1 MDFLPLVKLWS
12 KRSLI
17 LHFAL
22 MNIKIRFKGTHLG
35 FAWIAI
41 EPTLTFIL
49 LYVVFTSI
57 RIRMGENF
65 AIYLLTGVFLI
76 HIFTRGTMAGLTS
89 LRGNRAI
96 LESIKIR
103 KEFFPVVVT
112 AATSLLLLV
121 NVAVFFALMPFFQF
135 IPPWTIVFLPI
146 VLVYVV
152 ILVLGLSYIL
162 SIIHVY
168 VPDIHPFW
176 GVVTHALFFLSPIF
190 WYLKDVNGI
199 LLTIHSINPIGQIIE
214 LGHKVVVFGQ
224 VPPFL
229 DWAYTGVI
237 VFGIFFLGYGIFQQF
252 EARTVEDL

>member
-1 MDFLPLVKLWS
+1 LEFLPLVNLWS
-12 KRSLI
+12 KRSI
-17 LHFAL
+17 IFHFAL
-22 MNIKIRFKGTHLG
+22 MNIRIRFKGTYLG

-41 EPTLTFIL
+41 EPTLSFIL

-57 RIRMGENF
+57 RFTGESF
-65 AIYLLTGVFLI
+65 AIYLMTGIFLI
-76 HIFTRGTMAGLTS
+76 HVFTRGTLAGLTS
-89 LRGNRAI
+89 LRSNRGI

-103 KEFFPVVVT
+103 KEFFPVVIT

-121 NVAVFFALMPFFQF
+121 EVAVFFALMPFFSF

-146 VLVYVV
+146 VLIYV
-152 ILVLGLSYIL
+152 ILLVLGLSYIL

-176 GVVTHALFFLSPIF
+176 GVVTHALFFLSPVF
-190 WYLKDVNGI
+190 WYLKDVNGV

-224 VPPFL
+224 VPPLL

-237 VFGIFFLGYGIFQQF
+237 VFGIFLLGYGIFQEF